1 MFHQSPRRTTSPRAL
16 VATAMALLALAGSS
30 RAVSAQ
36 PTPAA
41 GSADGPAPDSALA
54 SSTTGI
60 RYRAMMI
67 DGISVAYREAGDPKN
82 PTIVLLG
89 GFPSSSH
96 MFRDLIPELAG
107 KFHLIAPD
115 YPGFGNTDL
124 PDPATFE
131 YSFDH
136 LSSIT
141 EQLLVQ
147 LHVTRAGFY
156 LQDYGGPIG
165 NRILGRHPE
174 WLQWLIIQ
182 NGNTYEEGFTG
193 VWDALRGALR
203 KTRSA
208 ETEAPLEGFLELAGV
223 KQIYLTGSP
232 DPARISPDAW
242 NSDLF
247 FLARPGAHRANLDLL
262 YDYRKNV
269 PLYPT
274 WQKFLRDRQ
283 PPTLI
288 VWGKG
293 DVFFTQAGATAYLRD
308 VPKAELHFLDGGH
321 FVLEDHATEVGALM
335 ARFYMNK
342 VPK

>member
-1 MFHQSPRRTTSPRAL
+1 MLRH
-16 VATAMALLALAGSS
+16 LLAAAAFG
-30 RAVSAQ
+30 AA
-36 PTPAA
+36 PHATPRP
-41 GSADGPAPDSALA
+41 PAPDSAVVA
-54 SSTTGI
+54 DTTAI
-60 RYRAMMI
+60 SYRWVVV
-67 DGISVAYREAGDPKN
+67 DGLNVFYREAGDPKH
-82 PTIVLLG
+82 PTLVLLG

-96 MFRDLIPELAG
+96 MFRDLIPELSAT
-107 KFHLIAPD
+107 FHVIAPD

-136 LSSIT
+136 LASIT

-147 LHVTRAGFY
+147 LHVTHAGFY

-193 VWDALRGALR
+193 VWDALRGALWKNR
-203 KTRSA
+203 NA
-208 ETEAPLEGFLELAGV
+208 DTERPLEGFLELAGV

-232 DPARISPDAW
+232 DPAKISPDAW

-274 WQKFLRDRQ
+274 WQKFLRDHR

-293 DVFFTQAGATAYLRD
+293 DVFFTQAGASAYLRD
-308 VPKAELHFLDGGH
+308 VPDAELHFLDGGH
-321 FVLEDHATEVGALM
+321 FVLEDHAVEVGDLM
-335 ARFYMNK
+335 RRFYQTRVAK
-342 VPK
+342 

>member
-1 MFHQSPRRTTSPRAL
+1 MLHHVLA
-16 VATAMALLALAGSS
+16 AAALLAGAPS
-30 RAVSAQ
+30 
-36 PTPAA
+36 TPK
-41 GSADGPAPDSALA
+41 GPSPDSTRILA
-54 SSTTGI
+54 ATATLYHSLKVEGLT
-60 RYRAMMI
+60 
-67 DGISVAYREAGDPKN
+67 VFYREAGDARN
-82 PTIVLLG
+82 PTVVLLG

-107 KFHLIAPD
+107 RFHVIAPD

-124 PDPATFE
+124 PDPAIFE

-136 LSSIT
+136 LAAIT
-141 EQLLVQ
+141 EQLLLQ

-193 VWDALRGALR
+193 VWDALRGALWKNR
-203 KTRSA
+203 TP
-208 ETEAPLEGFLELAGV
+208 ETEAPLLGFMEPAGV
-223 KQIYLTGSP
+223 RQIYLAGAP

-242 NSDLF
+242 TSDLF
-247 FLARPGAHRANLDLL
+247 YLDRPGARRANLDLL

-269 PLYPT
+269 PLYPA
-274 WQKFLRDRQ
+274 WQKFLRLHH

-293 DVFFTQAGATAYLRD
+293 DIFFTQAGASAYLRD
-308 VPKAELHFLDGGH
+308 LPEAELHFLDGGH
-321 FVLEDHATEVGALM
+321 FVLEDHAADVGDLM
-335 ARFYMNK
+335 KRFYQSRVAK
-342 VPK
+342 

>member
-1 MFHQSPRRTTSPRAL
+1 
-16 VATAMALLALAGSS
+16 
-30 RAVSAQ
+30 
-36 PTPAA
+36 
-41 GSADGPAPDSALA
+41 
-54 SSTTGI
+54 
-60 RYRAMMI
+60 MI
-67 DGISVAYREAGDPKN
+67 EGLNVFYREAGDPKN

-124 PDPATFE
+124 PDPASFE

-136 LSSIT
+136 LSTIT
-141 EQLLVQ
+141 EQLLEQ

-165 NRILGRHPE
+165 NRILARHPE
-174 WLQWLIIQ
+174 WLQWQIIQ
-182 NGNTYEEGFTG
+182 NGNAYEEGFTG
-193 VWDALRGALR
+193 VWDALRNALW
-203 KTRSA
+203 KNRSP
-208 ETEAPLEGFLELAGV
+208 ETEAPLLGFMELAGV
-223 KQIYLTGSP
+223 RQIYLTGSP

-242 NSDLF
+242 NSDLYY
-247 FLARPGAHRANLDLL
+247 LSRPGARRANLDLL

-269 PLYPT
+269 PLYPA
-274 WQKFLRDRQ
+274 WQQFLREHR

-308 VPKAELHFLDGGH
+308 LPDAELHFLDGGH
-321 FVLEDHATEVGALM
+321 FVLEDHAAEVGALIT
-335 ARFYMNK
+335 RFYQKK
-342 VPK
+342 VAK

>member
-1 MFHQSPRRTTSPRAL
+1 MLHH
-16 VATAMALLALAGSS
+16 LLAAVVILATPP
-30 RAVSAQ
+30 RLTSA
-36 PTPAA
+36 T
-41 GSADGPAPDSALA
+41 APDSAMA
-54 SSTTGI
+54 ARVTGV
-60 RYRAMMI
+60 RYRSLKI
-67 DGISVAYREAGDPKN
+67 EGLNVFYREAGDPTK
-82 PTIVLLG
+82 PTLVLLG

-96 MFRDLIPELAG
+96 MFRDLIPELSSE
-107 KFHLIAPD
+107 FHVIAPD

-136 LSSIT
+136 LSTIT
-141 EQLLVQ
+141 EQLLEQ

-193 VWDALRGALR
+193 VWDALRGALW
-203 KTRSA
+203 KNRSP
-208 ETEAPLEGFLELAGV
+208 ETEAPLAGFLELAGV
-223 KQIYLTGSP
+223 RQIYLTGSP
-232 DPARISPDAW
+232 DPAKISPDAW

-274 WQKFLRDRQ
+274 WQKFLRDHR

-308 VPKAELHFLDGGH
+308 LPDAELHFLDGGH
-321 FVLEDHATEVGALM
+321 FVLEDHAVEVGDLM
-335 ARFYMNK
+335 RRFYRARVAK
-342 VPK
+342 

>member
-1 MFHQSPRRTTSPRAL
+1 
-16 VATAMALLALAGSS
+16 MALLALAGSS
-30 RAVSAQ
+30 RVVSAQ

-41 GSADGPAPDSALA
+41 RSADGAAPDSALA

-131 YSFDH
+131 YAFDH

-193 VWDALRGALR
+193 VWDALRGALW

-242 NSDLF
+242 KSDLF
-247 FLARPGAHRANLDLL
+247 FLARP
-262 YDYRKNV
+262 
-269 PLYPT
+269 
-274 WQKFLRDRQ
+274 
-283 PPTLI
+283 
-288 VWGKG
+288 
-293 DVFFTQAGATAYLRD
+293 GATAYLRD

-335 ARFYMNK
+335 ARFYMDK

>member
-1 MFHQSPRRTTSPRAL
+1 MLHHLL
-16 VATAMALLALAGSS
+16 VA
-30 RAVSAQ
+30 
-36 PTPAA
+36 AA
-41 GSADGPAPDSALA
+41 FGAAPHAATRPPAPDTAVVVA
-54 SSTTGI
+54 SPAI
-60 RYRAMMI
+60 RYRWAMI
-67 DGISVAYREAGDPKN
+67 EGLNVFYREAGDPKN

-96 MFRDLIPELAG
+96 MFRELIPELSA
-107 KFHLIAPD
+107 KFHVIAPD

-124 PDPATFE
+124 PDPASFE

-136 LSSIT
+136 LSLIT

-182 NGNTYEEGFTG
+182 NSNTYEEGFTG
-193 VWDALRGALR
+193 VWDALRGALWKNR
-203 KTRSA
+203 NA
-208 ETEAPLEGFLELAGV
+208 DTERPLEGFLELAGV

-232 DPARISPDAW
+232 DPAKISPDAW
-242 NSDLF
+242 TSDLF

-274 WQKFLRDRQ
+274 WQKFLRDHR

-293 DVFFTQAGATAYLRD
+293 DVFFTQAGASAYLRD
-308 VPKAELHFLDGGH
+308 VPDAELHFLDGGH
-321 FVLEDHATEVGALM
+321 FVLEDHAGEVGDLM
-335 ARFYMNK
+335 QRFYQAK
-342 VPK
+342 VAK

>member
-1 MFHQSPRRTTSPRAL
+1 MFHHLLL
-16 VATAMALLALAGSS
+16 VAAMLATPS
-30 RAVSAQ
+30 RAAK
-36 PTPAA
+36 TA
-41 GSADGPAPDSALA
+41 GPDSAA
-54 SSTTGI
+54 AAAATGI
-60 RYRAMMI
+60 RYR
-67 DGISVAYREAGDPKN
+67 SVMVEGLNVFFREAGDPKN

-96 MFRDLIPELAG
+96 MFRDLIPQLSG
-107 KFHLIAPD
+107 QFHLIAPD

-136 LSSIT
+136 LAAIT

-174 WLQWLIIQ
+174 WLQWLVIQ

-193 VWDALRGALR
+193 VWDGLRNALWKNRTA
-203 KTRSA
+203 A
-208 ETEAPLEGFLELAGV
+208 TEAPLEGFLELAGV

-269 PLYPT
+269 PLYPA
-274 WQKFLRDRQ
+274 WQKFLRDRR

-293 DVFFTQAGATAYLRD
+293 DVFFTQAGASAYLRD
-308 VPKAELHFLDGGH
+308 VPDAELHFLDGGH
-321 FVLEDHATEVGALM
+321 FVLEDHAAEVGELM
-335 ARFYMNK
+335 TRFYQNK
-342 VPK
+342 VSK

>member
-1 MFHQSPRRTTSPRAL
+1 MLHHLLATAAILAAPPRA
-16 VATAMALLALAGSS
+16 TK
-30 RAVSAQ
+30 VS
-36 PTPAA
+36 T
-41 GSADGPAPDSALA
+41 PDSALTA
-54 SSTTGI
+54 SVTGI
-60 RYRAMMI
+60 RYRSAMI
-67 DGISVAYREAGDPKN
+67 EGLNVFYREAGDPKN
-82 PTIVLLG
+82 PTLVLLG

-96 MFRDLIPELAG
+96 MFRDLIPELSG
-107 KFHLIAPD
+107 RFHIIAPD

-193 VWDALRGALR
+193 VWDALRGALWKNR
-203 KTRSA
+203 TA
-208 ETEAPLEGFLELAGV
+208 ETERPLEGFLELAGV

-232 DPARISPDAW
+232 DPAKISPDAW

-269 PLYPT
+269 PLYPA
-274 WQKFLRDRQ
+274 WQKFLRDHR

-293 DVFFTQAGATAYLRD
+293 DVFFTQAGASAYLRD
-308 VPKAELHFLDGGH
+308 VPDAELHFLDGGH
-321 FVLEDHATEVGALM
+321 FVLEDHAVEVGALM
-335 ARFYMNK
+335 TRFYQAK
-342 VPK
+342 VAK